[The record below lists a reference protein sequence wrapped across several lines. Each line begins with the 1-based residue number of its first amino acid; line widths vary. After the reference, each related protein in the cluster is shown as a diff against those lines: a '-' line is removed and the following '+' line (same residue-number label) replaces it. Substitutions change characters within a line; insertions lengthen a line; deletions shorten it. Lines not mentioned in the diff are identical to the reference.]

1 MKRVLLLGFIL
12 AICVLAVPQ
21 GVSAATLGT
30 PSSAVVNAE
39 VADHA
44 AITVVFVPPTT
55 PGYWL
60 LDRQWDNEL
69 SNGIHMNVDCS
80 QPWAVT
86 VVTDANTVPGTQ
98 GYMLSTVGGI
108 KLNQPFYIKCTI
120 GSVPGNYHTLT
131 SGAYGIASGTPQLPT
146 DYFYNIAQPVVV
158 ADNAAL
164 SYTMTQVYT
173 LAST

>member
-1 MKRVLLLGFIL
+1 
-12 AICVLAVPQ
+12 
-21 GVSAATLGT
+21 
-30 PSSAVVNAE
+30 
-39 VADHA
+39 
-44 AITVVFVPPTT
+44 
-55 PGYWL
+55 
-60 LDRQWDNEL
+60 
-69 SNGIHMNVDCS
+69 MNVDCS

-86 VVTDANTVPGTQ
+86 VADVNTAPATR

-108 KLNQPFYIKCTI
+108 KKLSQPFYINGTA
-120 GSVPGNYHTLT
+120 GSVPGNYQTFT